1 MGTDF
6 APPYAN
12 ISVGYLEE
20 TKLYDELS
28 KHFTKVICKNKS
40 TVHNLLIL
48 FFNLF
53 MFLLS
58 LRMPRLALKF
68 GLYLSVKYGSEKTLK
83 ECFSKKVENRL
94 FS

>member
-28 KHFTKVICKNKS
+28 KHFSKIICDIVMEFYFRFMDDGFLPWPTEVDIKVFYDIIN
-40 TVHNLLIL
+40 NLDQI
-48 FFNLF
+48 
-53 MFLLS
+53 
-58 LRMPRLALKF
+58 
-68 GLYLSVKYGSEKTLK
+68 
-83 ECFSKKVENRL
+83 
-94 FS
+94 